1 LLEQKQAG
9 NERLEIQYVL
19 VTNVQT
25 IVHNTLLNTNL
36 RACDMNSVLSVL
48 RADIEVKRHL
58 LHDLRRLTMSVLV
71 PHEVPGSMF
80 PVFEVRQIL
89 VYNVFI
95 VRSTALVLSS
105 SNDVSNI
112 SVHEVCKA
120 YCLQ

>member
-1 LLEQKQAG
+1 
-9 NERLEIQYVL
+9 
-19 VTNVQT
+19 
-25 IVHNTLLNTNL
+25 
-36 RACDMNSVLSVL
+36 MNSVFSVL

-58 LHDLRRLTMSVLV
+58 LHELRCLTMSVLV
-71 PHEVPGSMF
+71 PHEIPGSMF

-120 YCLQ
+120 YCLR